1 MRILTEIVMGEKTN
15 LNVFLQ
21 KVTESEESRACD
33 PSKFATVQCCGGGG
47 VQDARRSLATA
58 TAQRGNSPAQTLAL
72 FTSLST
78 VTCQSDT
85 EDK

>member
-1 MRILTEIVMGEKTN
+1 MRILTEIVTREKIN
-15 LNVFLQ
+15 LNVFPQ
-21 KVTESEESRACD
+21 KVTESKESGACD
-33 PSKFATVQCCGGGG
+33 PSKFSTVQCCGGG